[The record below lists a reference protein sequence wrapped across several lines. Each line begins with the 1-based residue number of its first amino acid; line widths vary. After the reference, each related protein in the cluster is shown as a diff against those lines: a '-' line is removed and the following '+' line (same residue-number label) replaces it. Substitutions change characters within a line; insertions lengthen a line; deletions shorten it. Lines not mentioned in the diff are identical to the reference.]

1 MSGAST
7 PPNFS
12 HVDTWIFDLDNT
24 LYRADTDVFAQV
36 DQRMTAFI
44 GDLLG
49 LDPVQARKV
58 QKDYYHAHGTTLSGL
73 MKEHGMKP
81 EPFLSYV
88 HDIDVSMLAADPVL
102 GEALKALPGR
112 RFIYTNGSVD
122 HATNVLGQLGIESL
136 FDDIFDIHAAGYVPK
151 PHTEPYD
158 RFVARGGFKP
168 EGAAMFEDIHRN
180 LKAPH
185 DLGMTTVWVRTA
197 IPDDGEDHAHVHHQ
211 TDDLPGFLGAI
222 TANLG

>member
-1 MSGAST
+1 MTG
-7 PPNFS
+7 PDFR
-12 HVDTWIFDLDNT
+12 HIDTWIFDLDNT

-58 QKDYYHAHGTTLSGL
+58 QKDYYAEYGTTLSGL
-73 MKEHGMKP
+73 MKEHGMAP
-81 EPFLSYV
+81 EPFLSFV
-88 HDIDVSMLAADPVL
+88 HDIDVTMLAPDPDL
-102 GEALKALPGR
+102 GTALETLPGR

-122 HATNVLGQLGIESL
+122 HANNVLGQLGIEHL

-151 PHTEPYD
+151 PDAAPYD
-158 RFVARGGFKP
+158 RLVARGGFKP
-168 EGAAMFEDIHRN
+168 QGAAMFEDIHRN

-197 IPDDGEDHAHVHHQ
+197 IPDDGEDHPHVHHQ
-211 TDDLPGFLGAI
+211 TDDLRAFLGAI
-222 TANLG
+222 GKNLG